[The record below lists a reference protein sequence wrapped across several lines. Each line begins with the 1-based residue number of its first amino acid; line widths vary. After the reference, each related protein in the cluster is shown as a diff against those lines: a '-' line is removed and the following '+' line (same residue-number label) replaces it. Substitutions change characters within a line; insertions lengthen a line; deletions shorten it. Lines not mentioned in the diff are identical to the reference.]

1 MKTFEIWKYYYLQF
15 KAQCFIKFKQ
25 IIFFSKI
32 TKSLH
37 RIPRY
42 TPIRVYYSTIT
53 QHGSFSTVNCEMLTQ
68 DVKNNGKPLR
78 FSSF

>member
-1 MKTFEIWKYYYLQF
+1 MKTFEILKYYYLQF

-25 IIFFSKI
+25 IIFFSKNYEI
-32 TKSLH
+32 TPS
-37 RIPRY
+37 Y